1 MSHWFGKVFLVVFLT
16 ALEKSESVAD
26 DNVDGLQ
33 SIEGSAGWDLTEC
46 EQLQDRL
53 ETLELAVRS
62 IVSAMASQKNEIFA
76 PITAILEQ
84 NAALRVILSSPP
96 VFQGVPENSTI
107 HPDFSYNTTT
117 NTKSET
123 DQAEKLI
130 AVNQLKGA
138 VKCSLA
144 QLLDIKV
151 SEKEPNPSGNI
162 NASLN
167 RNKSI
172 EIEWTP
178 LSPECIAYN
187 SGVWIRVFESETP
200 SSGETYLSIPR
211 KCLAE
216 KYNSTFSFAIH
227 SPTKSDDPSNKKSD
241 CHFELTNVLIECR
254 SYKIELIPN
263 YESLKGRS
271 LTTEIVTPST
281 NGNSIDMKSL
291 LRVATSSSSLT
302 LDWKDNS
309 GCAPQLTSFYL
320 KTIPD
325 GVVNATDETHGSLKI
340 PRTCLDQKRDEKNL
354 FSLTLSA
361 DHACPVKWT
370 SLDACR
376 KYAFEMKSE
385 YSKTWSSAPHLWE
398 TFTFQQGSSPRDS
411 IYGFSNCP
419 NSGTFYC
426 ARPDYDYYQRSYGR
440 YYQSSCQD
448 INEICNGKKDCDSG
462 LDEKNCDKNCIT
474 GFKCGRQC
482 ISKEKVCDGSYDC
495 VDGSDEHYDCEYAK
509 SCSELINTSGIFSS
523 STIHSDNVFK
533 NAVQKTIVAISAQS
547 NQIIWLSFSKFNTKE
562 NHLVKVYDGP
572 YSTSPLLLSKS
583 GSTKPSSV
591 RSSSNNLYVEFPSYY
606 DKSYGVSVSYTSMEN
621 MEKPFVPG
629 CGGYVYGDG
638 SVSSPNYLS
647 NNNNDLDECFWFVEA
662 RQSDGV
668 IFVKRNIPQT
678 GGCYIS
684 TLRSTLHLS
693 EFPIMT
699 VYDGWNSSG
708 QVLYDE
714 LDSPKAAQAK
724 SVVYSVSQKMMI
736 RFTRPKVSCSSMN
749 WSVTTI
755 PKISTTTNLV
765 GMIGTIK
772 SPNYPAAYPNSS
784 DFRWKIVTE
793 PGTSIRLL
801 FALFETQEKFDY
813 IFVFDGPTINSPLL
827 LEKSGLS
834 STPFAVNSSSNEM
847 LIRFTSDENIT
858 LPGFLAL
865 YSTVQ
870 IL

>member
-1 MSHWFGKVFLVVFLT
+1 MSYWFKTLLLVVVLT
-16 ALEKSESVAD
+16 ALGKSESVAD
-26 DNVDGLQ
+26 DNAEDLQ
-33 SIEGSAGWDLTEC
+33 TVEGSAGRDSTEC

-53 ETLELAVRS
+53 EALESAVRS

-96 VFQGVPENSTI
+96 VSQGVPENSTI
-107 HPDFSYNTTT
+107 HPDLSYNSTIIT
-117 NTKSET
+117 NNET
-123 DQAEKLI
+123 DQADKLI

-162 NASLN
+162 NASLSE
-167 RNKSI
+167 NKSI

-187 SGVWIRVFESETP
+187 SGVWIRVFESDTP
-200 SSGETYLSIPR
+200 SSGATYLSIPR
-211 KCLAE
+211 KCLTE

-227 SPTKSDDPSNKKSD
+227 SPTKSDDPSKESD

-254 SYKIELIPN
+254 SYKVELIPN
-263 YESLKGRS
+263 YESLKGRP

-291 LRVATSSSSLT
+291 LSVATSSSSLT

-325 GVVNATDETHGSLKI
+325 GGVNATDETHGSLKF
-340 PRTCLDQKRDEKNL
+340 PRTCLKQQRDENNL

-370 SLDACR
+370 SLDVCR

-385 YSKTWSSAPHLWE
+385 YSKTWSSAPHFWE
-398 TFTFQQGSSPRDS
+398 TFTSQEGRSPRD
-411 IYGFSNCP
+411 IFYEFSNCP

-426 ARPDYDYYQRSYGR
+426 TTPDNEYYRRSYGR
-440 YYQSSCQD
+440 YYQSNCMD
-448 INEICNGKKDCDSG
+448 INQICDGQNHCASG
-462 LDEKNCDKNCIT
+462 FDEQNCDDNCIT

-482 ISKEKVCDGSYDC
+482 ISNEKVCDGDYDC

-509 SCSELINTSGIFSS
+509 SCSELKDTSGTVSS
-523 STIHSDNVFK
+523 LTIDSDNVFE
-533 NAVQKTIVAISAQS
+533 NAVQKTIVAISVQS
-547 NQIIWLSFSKFNTKE
+547 DQIIWLSFSKFNTKE

-572 YSTSPLLLSKS
+572 YSTSPLLLSQS

-606 DKSYGVSVSYTSMEN
+606 DRSYGVSVSYTSMDN

-629 CGGYVYGDG
+629 
-638 SVSSPNYLS
+638 
-647 NNNNDLDECFWFVEA
+647 
-662 RQSDGV
+662 
-668 IFVKRNIPQT
+668 
-678 GGCYIS
+678 
-684 TLRSTLHLS
+684 
-693 EFPIMT
+693 
-699 VYDGWNSSG
+699 
-708 QVLYDE
+708 
-714 LDSPKAAQAK
+714 
-724 SVVYSVSQKMMI
+724 
-736 RFTRPKVSCSSMN
+736 
-749 WSVTTI
+749 
-755 PKISTTTNLV
+755 
-765 GMIGTIK
+765 
-772 SPNYPAAYPNSS
+772 
-784 DFRWKIVTE
+784 
-793 PGTSIRLL
+793 
-801 FALFETQEKFDY
+801 
-813 IFVFDGPTINSPLL
+813 
-827 LEKSGLS
+827 
-834 STPFAVNSSSNEM
+834 
-847 LIRFTSDENIT
+847 
-858 LPGFLAL
+858 
-865 YSTVQ
+865 
-870 IL
+870 